1 MIKLCIVRRNAPRRA
16 PRAVLGAA
24 ALLLSVSTALPAA
37 ANTTAGGF
45 PSIFNSRTTQSS
57 NIAMFPKWGGALSR
71 YFSERQ
77 LADAPC
83 TSSLFNQCH
92 LKEWKEFL
100 ASLRGKSKMSQVR
113 AVNAYMNRQRYFTD
127 PRNYG
132 VKDYWATPVQFLK
145 RNGDCEDYAIAKFIS
160 LRALGFTNRELRIVV
175 LQDLNLRVGHAI
187 LVVHLEGQ
195 ALVLDNQVRSVVRA
209 ETIRHYRPIY
219 SINEHNWW
227 MHRRS

>member
-1 MIKLCIVRRNAPRRA
+1 MMNSRI
-16 PRAVLGAA
+16 
-24 ALLLSVSTALPAA
+24 ALLAVTLLMSAGAALPAGA
-37 ANTTAGGF
+37 KTTAGAF
-45 PSIFNSRTTQSS
+45 PGIFNTRTTQSS
-57 NIAMFPKWGGALSR
+57 NIAMFPKWNGALSR

-100 ASLRGKSKMSQVR
+100 TSLKGRSKLSQVR

-132 VKDYWATPVQFLK
+132 VKDYWATPGQFFK

-160 LRALGFTNRELRIVV
+160 LRALGFSNSEMRIVV
-175 LQDLNLRVGHAI
+175 LQDMNLRVGHAI
-187 LVVHLEGQ
+187 LVVNLDGQ
-195 ALVLDNQVRSVVRA
+195 ALVLDNQVQGVVRA

-219 SINEHNWW
+219 SINERSWW
-227 MHRRS
+227 LHRRG

>member
-1 MIKLCIVRRNAPRRA
+1 MFIPRIFSPVISSLVICA
-16 PRAVLGAA
+16 T
-24 ALLLSVSTALPAA
+24 ALLISAHTPLPVAA
-37 ANTTAGGF
+37 KTTAGAF
-45 PSIFNSRTTQSS
+45 PGIFSTRTTRSS
-57 NIAMFPKWGGALSR
+57 NIAMFPKWGGALTR

-77 LADAPC
+77 LTDAPC
-83 TSSLFNQCH
+83 TSTLFNQCH
-92 LKEWKEFL
+92 LKEWKDFL
-100 ASLRGKSKMSQVR
+100 AAQKGKSKLSQVR

-132 VKDYWATPVQFLK
+132 VKDYWATPSQFFK
-145 RNGDCEDYAIAKFIS
+145 RNGDCEDYAIAKFMS
-160 LRALGFTNRELRIVV
+160 LRALGFTNKDMRIVV

-227 MHRRS
+227 LHRRG

>member
-1 MIKLCIVRRNAPRRA
+1 MTEPRNFRRFVSRA
-16 PRAVLGAA
+16 TLGTV
-24 ALLLSVSTALPAA
+24 ALLMAAHTALPAVA
-37 ANTTAGGF
+37 KTAAGGF
-45 PSIFNSRTTQSS
+45 PGIFSTRTTQSS

-83 TSSLFNQCH
+83 TSTLFNQCH

-100 ASLRGKSKMSQVR
+100 ASQKGKSRLSQVR
-113 AVNAYMNRQRYFTD
+113 AVNAYMNRQPYFTD

-132 VKDYWATPVQFLK
+132 IKDYWATPGQFFR
-145 RNGDCEDYAIAKFIS
+145 RNGDCEDYAIAKFMS
-160 LRALGFTNRELRIVV
+160 LRALGFTNKDMRIVV
-175 LQDLNLRVGHAI
+175 LHDMNLRVGHAI
-187 LVVHLEGQ
+187 LVVHLDGQ
-195 ALVLDNQVRSVVRA
+195 ALVLDNQVRNVVPA

-227 MHRRS
+227 LHRRG

>member
-1 MIKLCIVRRNAPRRA
+1 MFPRFIPRVI
-16 PRAVLGAA
+16 PRAILGATALLMSVSA
-24 ALLLSVSTALPAA
+24 ALPVA
-37 ANTTAGGF
+37 ANTTASAF
-45 PSIFNSRTTQSS
+45 PSIFSTRTTKSS

-77 LADAPC
+77 LTDASC
-83 TSSLFNQCH
+83 TSTLFNQCH
-92 LKEWKEFL
+92 LTEWKEFL
-100 ASLRGKSKMSQVR
+100 TSLKGKGKLSQVK

-132 VKDYWATPVQFLK
+132 VKDYWATPGQFFE
-145 RNGDCEDYAIAKFIS
+145 RNGDCEDYAIAKFMS
-160 LRALGFTNRELRIVV
+160 LRALGFTNKEMRIVV
-175 LQDLNLRVGHAI
+175 LQDMNLRVGHAI
-187 LVVHLEGQ
+187 LVVNLNGQ

-227 MHRRS
+227 LHRRG

>member
-1 MIKLCIVRRNAPRRA
+1 MIKSRIILRLIPRFA
-16 PRAVLGAA
+16 FGAV
-24 ALLLSVSTALPAA
+24 ALLMTVHAAVPAA
-37 ANTTAGGF
+37 AKTAAGAF
-45 PSIFNSRTTQSS
+45 PGIFSTRTTQSS

-83 TSSLFNQCH
+83 TSTLFNQCH

-100 ASLRGKSKMSQVR
+100 ASQKGKSKLSQVR

-132 VKDYWATPVQFLK
+132 VKDYWATPAQFFK
-145 RNGDCEDYAIAKFIS
+145 RNGDCEDYAIAKFMS
-160 LRALGFTNRELRIVV
+160 LRALGFTNKDMRIVV
-175 LQDLNLRVGHAI
+175 LQDMNLRVGHAI
-187 LVVHLEGQ
+187 LVVHLDGQ
-195 ALVLDNQVRSVVRA
+195 ALVLDNQVRSVVPA

-227 MHRRS
+227 LHRRG